1 MQQVLIERKY
11 RLNLGSFALRK
22 KYLGQLVAQ
31 MNNESLEQDLTPDQ
45 RNKLYNSIIQATK
58 ILNDVDK
65 DSSLELLEARIAAL
79 EAQKA
84 GKL

>member
-11 RLNLGSFALRK
+11 RMNLGNFALRK

-31 MNNESLEQDLTPDQ
+31 MNNESLELDLSPDQ
-45 RNKLYNSIIQATK
+45 RTKLYNSIIQATK

-65 DSSLELLEARIAAL
+65 DSSLEDLEKRISIL
-79 EAQKA
+79 EESRKA
-84 GKL
+84 T